1 MIMKLKNILVGAAIG
16 TIIISAG
23 AHGNPDKGVDAE
35 SGTITWEVSYGNRIV
50 YFRTLDCRHGLLTT
64 TSPDGSMSQIDLLAD
79 PESSI
84 AKERIGIVRD
94 TCREYGLDFLQSPD
108 HRISE

>member
-1 MIMKLKNILVGAAIG
+1 MKLKNILSGAAI
-16 TIIISAG
+16 TIMIISAD
-23 AHGNPDKGVDAE
+23 AYGNPDKGVDTEA
-35 SGTITWEVSYGNRIV
+35 GTITRDISYGNRIV

-84 AKERIGIVRD
+84 AKERMEIVRD
-94 TCREYGLDFLQSPD
+94 TCGEYGLEFLQSPV
-108 HRISE
+108 HRILE